1 MLWIQLL
8 VKITWLVC
16 RLQELGVTNMTLI
29 ILYYDISQLAKN
41 LVFDEYYTKYIEMST
56 WCNIR
61 RAYILCVSISIS
73 FFLCYYIIGEWRL
86 IFAASSDKLGH
97 ILT

>member
-61 RAYILCVSISIS
+61 RAYILCVSICIS
-73 FFLCYYIIGEWRL
+73 FFLLLLYQRRMEAHFCSFFG
-86 IFAASSDKLGH
+86 
-97 ILT
+97 